1 MVTLVHVASLVSIVA
16 VSLLKDT
23 SDREVRRN
31 INALRNKI
39 WFQMYWNDEQSR
51 ELIESDEQLK
61 KLIGCMNR
69 EKLSKQR
76 YEAWQRKKFVTM
88 IEKKMTEE

>member
-88 IEKKMTEE
+88 IEKKMAEA

>member
-31 INALRNKI
+31 INTLRNKI

-88 IEKKMTEE
+88 IEKKMAEA